1 MFCKFSFILFLI
13 ISNSFHKFNSLF
25 LINESTYSSIPLRYI
40 SLMRHSP
47 LLNRNE
53 STYSSISLRY
63 ISLMRH
69 SPLLNRNES
78 TYSSI
83 PLRSFFGVCG
93 LIAYAQK
100 KHHPRSCTTET
111 VPANAR
117 SGART
122 LDTLIKSQV
131 LFQLS

>member
-53 STYSSISLRY
+53 STYSSIPLRS

-69 SPLLNRNES
+69 SPHHIKNKYFFLKASFHRNICFLWYVASLLTHKKARCS
-78 TYSSI
+78 K
-83 PLRSFFGVCG
+83 LSF
-93 LIAYAQK
+93 Y
-100 KHHPRSCTTET
+100 CT
-111 VPANAR
+111 
-117 SGART
+117 
-122 LDTLIKSQV
+122 V
-131 LFQLS
+131 LFFTNIYNYH